1 MKQIILA
8 AAALASI
15 SSAAI
20 AAESTQP
27 VQAASDEVA
36 APAEIAAGAM
46 LYGSD
51 GRRIGRVYRVDA
63 NGNPQ
68 IILNSKMVTVP
79 ASTVSEADGKLSSSL
94 SKKDVLAR

>member
-1 MKQIILA
+1 MKRIIFA
-8 AAALASI
+8 AAALATV
-15 SSAAI
+15 SSAAF

-27 VQAASDEVA
+27 VQAAADEVA
-36 APAEIAAGAM
+36 APAEISTGAM

-68 IILNSKMVTVP
+68 IILNNKMVTVP
-79 ASTVSEADGKLSSSL
+79 VSTVSEADGKLSSSL
-94 SKKDVLAR
+94 SKKEVLAR